1 MKSESI
7 KFKLDNIYNILN
19 NSNSPSAERNA
30 KNDYFSSQ
38 DFEND
43 SDYWKN
49 HVSDIGNYVRFHNIK
64 SDEYKSMKIPFN
76 NEKYIDFL
84 KKHSVSRFE
93 FITAIFSLYLSRID
107 RTEGCLLKTMLSDD
121 LSYKNTILKIKYL
134 KDSTFTDYLNEVKDI
149 LTDAVKH
156 TKADITNY
164 VEDILSHY
172 SIYDFGDMGDISI
185 LTGRDSALTLN
196 IYSDSL
202 ELIYNCDLFSDI
214 YMKHMADNI
223 ESLIAA
229 AANDSSQPINRINI
243 LSGDEVSLL
252 SKFSK
257 GKTVEVDEDKTLSKA
272 FREHAIAEAESLAVD
287 DGVNQI
293 TYGELEHSSNSI
305 AYELQN
311 NYNIS
316 VGSNVAL
323 MLPRN
328 YHFPELALALNKIRA
343 CFIPIDNS
351 YPDKRIE
358 HMLEIS
364 EAECIITTEEFAESH
379 NFKISTIC
387 MENLNNDHDVELDI
401 AGNGDDLFAIFF
413 TSGTSGLPK
422 GVTISN
428 RQMTMASFSFKH
440 VFNLSYGDVLGCYL
454 SFSFVASVV
463 IYASLILGC
472 CSRIFNEKEQKDSLL
487 LIKEL
492 KENHINSL
500 ILPPSLGIPII
511 ENEDLKLDYLVLAG
525 AKLSELIE
533 KKRHT
538 KIVNFYGTTE
548 IIFATAKI
556 YDLDDIESN
565 YVPIGRPITNTWVYI
580 LDKDGNQMPLN
591 VPGEICVSSNQI
603 SHGYYNK
610 PELTSEVFVDN
621 PHRTCKSNERM
632 YRTGDIGFYNFNG
645 EIEIIGREDDQLSV
659 RGFRIE
665 SNEILSIMKEY
676 AEISDIYLDVD
687 YDNLIAYYTVN
698 NELDI
703 DTVKEK
709 LKDELPQYMVPSIFV
724 ELKEIP
730 LNPNGKI
737 DKFSLKENNVETD
750 IGDDVMNTVINSFKE
765 VLHRDHVLID
775 DDFVALGGNS
785 LSAMNLQILLKERLG
800 VDLYSR
806 EIMELRTPAG
816 ITNHVKYNLD
826 VYSSV
831 DIDYSFEDLC
841 PLSESQLNVYLDEG
855 VNDMG
860 SAYNNPFM
868 IEFNEDY
875 SSDEIRKAIDK
886 LWDAYPVL
894 SARVI
899 QDNEVLSFA
908 FDAKPQITSGLK
920 NDIESFV
927 QPFELEKSLSRFMIV
942 ENDESNCLCV
952 DFHHLIVDGSSA
964 NIILNSLISILEG
977 SGADFIDNGVLRQI
991 SFEEHIDSE
1000 YMENAQEFF
1009 DLMLRDVDETYELLP
1024 SVKTDDENDFKYKS
1038 TFSIDNDKLN
1048 SFINK
1053 HSITPNQ
1060 FFSSVF
1066 AYTLSRFTGS
1076 SKVLF
1081 NLIDDGRGHIDL
1093 SNSAGMFVR
1102 TLPLLID
1109 CKNQSIA
1116 SFLNYSSSLIN
1127 SVMKYDFY
1135 PFRIL
1140 ASEYDLSSDIL
1151 FQYSHDLFYSLINEE
1166 KLNYKVRELRHDVI
1180 GDLSFYIFNVSENLL
1195 GIRILYSEKFSRDF
1209 IEHFA
1214 QSYKLIL
1221 KEIMDAEVLSDINYT
1236 LKSDLDI
1243 LNSYNQTQNDLN
1255 YNDVLDAFN
1264 DNLAK
1269 YPDNKLVSS
1278 NDRTYSYCNGAF
1290 IADKLAKRLIESGA
1304 KLQDPV
1310 SFLVERS
1317 ELYMLCTLGILS
1329 LGCVYVPLDDSLP
1342 DERIKFMLKD
1352 SGSRI
1357 VIVSDETYERARDLI
1372 DDDTVLLNISEIVKD
1387 DIGTLSKLPVAYGD
1401 LACILYTSGTTGIP
1415 KGVKIR
1421 RKGINNFVDYYVNEY
1436 DMHNDS
1442 TFGLFSS
1449 IGFDVGA
1456 IRGIC
1461 APIYGGSCLD
1471 IIPNDIRLNMDKLNR
1486 HFIDK
1491 KVTHTTL
1498 PTQVARMFI
1507 KEVKSTSLKVLNTG
1521 GEKLGDIDYV
1531 NDYSF
1536 IDSYGPTECS
1546 VAVCDIEVKDKIDSS
1561 SIGHLFTNTK
1571 GYILDN
1577 ENRRVPIGAVGE
1589 LYIAGNQI
1597 ADGYLNREKE
1607 TDASFVKNPFDRN
1620 EEYKVMYRTGD
1631 LVRVLPDATLA
1642 IAGRRDGQVK
1652 IRGNRVELS
1661 EVEAIIREMDNI
1673 REVTVQTINNDGN
1686 NELVA
1691 YIVSKEGQDYTDE
1704 IRIHVSKNKPDYMVP
1719 SFVIELE
1726 EIPLTVN
1733 GKVDKRALPEVDRN
1747 SLHEEYVAP
1756 RNKKERDIVK
1766 AFEKIFNKEKIG
1778 IHDDFI
1784 RLGGDSLI
1792 AIKLLSYLEEYDITT
1807 SDIYNLRTP
1816 SAIAGNI
1823 NDIAMD
1829 LDIYSVDEGCPLNS
1843 DQANLFADCIIN
1855 DNFDFYQIPNYMMI
1869 PKKYSLEKIL
1879 DVLDKMFEVHPILNM
1894 HLSNYYGIR
1903 EKKSLH
1909 TRIQDNINVLKELG
1923 NSNSEKNGKDEI
1935 LKILRNKSW
1944 NIKNI
1949 IEMIPIVLRLFK
1961 GEYPYMVKGSKPPIS
1976 IEHGYNE
1983 DIVKN
1988 FLDEPLDLYN
1998 YLSRF
2003 KIVEMDDSYMLMAKF
2018 HHIIFDGISS
2028 NVFKHDFQVLLDG
2041 GKVKMDD
2048 SFLRMAAFTQQVK
2061 NTDQYIEAVNFYDSM
2076 FSAMSDVK
2084 GLIKD
2089 NSSEG
2094 FDITTFDFEL
2104 NRDALKSFLN
2114 KTGLSENALFTS
2126 VFAYTL
2132 SRFSESDTV
2141 SFSMID
2147 NGRDRFNDYDSIGL
2161 YAGVV
2166 PLLIDCKDRSISS
2179 FIQNSSGIVYNVL
2192 KYNYYPIILI
2202 STKYGF
2208 DVDIIFQYVPEW
2220 ISYDIV
2226 DNENIGFF
2234 SSEGTGDIINDLLGS
2249 TDNLIAEFIVQMFQK
2264 GEDYSLMF
2272 VYSNEHSYKMV
2283 EDFADTYN
2291 RILSNIINAD
2301 MSSDLSSILKKRF

>member
-1 MKSESI
+1 MKPKTI
-7 KFKLDNIYNILN
+7 KLKLDNIYNLIN
-19 NSNSPSAERNA
+19 NSDSSTENIEN
-30 KNDYFSSQ
+30 NYLSSQ
-38 DFEND
+38 EFEND
-43 SDYWKN
+43 TDYWKN
-49 HVSDIGNYVRFHNIK
+49 YLSDIGNYVRFHNIK
-64 SDEYKSMKIPFN
+64 SDVYKSIKIPFK
-76 NEKYIDFL
+76 NERYIDFL
-84 KKHSVSRFE
+84 KKHSISRFE
-93 FITAIFSLYLSRID
+93 FIAAILSLYLSRID
-107 RTEGCLLKTMLSDD
+107 RTEGCLLKTMVSDD
-121 LSYKNTILKIKYL
+121 LSYKNTILKIKYF
-134 KDSTFTDYLNEVKDI
+134 KDSTFTDYLNEVKDVLI
-149 LTDAVKH
+149 DAIKH
-156 TKADITNY
+156 TKVDITNY
-164 VEDILSHY
+164 VEDILSYY
-172 SIYDFGDMGDISI
+172 SIYDFSDMGNISI

-214 YMKHMADNI
+214 YMKHMAANI

-229 AANDSSQPINRINI
+229 AVNDSSQPINRINI
-243 LSGDEVSLL
+243 LSGDEIALL

-272 FREHAIAEAESLAVD
+272 FREHATANPESLAID
-287 DGVNQI
+287 DGINRV
-293 TYGELEHSSNSI
+293 TYGELEHTSNSI
-305 AYELQN
+305 AHDLQN

-316 VGSNVAL
+316 LGNHVGL

-328 YHFPELALALNKIRA
+328 YHFPELVLALNKLGA

-358 HMLEIS
+358 HMLDIS
-364 EAECIITTEEFAESH
+364 EAECIITTKKLAKSH
-379 NFKISTIC
+379 DFKISTIYI
-387 MENLNNDHDVELDI
+387 EDLNDNQDVKLDI

-422 GVTISN
+422 GVMISN

-440 VFNLSYGDVLGCYL
+440 IFNLSYGDVLGCYL

-472 CSRIFNEKEQKDSLL
+472 GSRIFNEKEQKDSLL

-533 KKRHT
+533 KEKHT

-548 IIFATAKI
+548 IIFATRKI
-556 YDLDDIESN
+556 YDLNDIESN

-580 LDKDGNQMPLN
+580 LDKDGNQMPLS
-591 VPGEICVSSNQI
+591 VPGEICVSSKQI
-603 SHGYYNK
+603 SPGYYNN
-610 PELTSEVFVDN
+610 PELTNNVFVDN
-621 PHRTCKSNERM
+621 PHCTCKSNERM

-665 SNEILSIMKEY
+665 SDEILSIMKQY
-676 AEISDIYLDVD
+676 PEISDIYLDVG

-698 NELDI
+698 KEFDI
-703 DTVKEK
+703 DRVKEK
-709 LKDELPQYMVPSIFV
+709 LKDELPQYMLPSLFV

-737 DKFSLKENNVETD
+737 DKFSLKENNVETN
-750 IGDDVMNTVINSFKE
+750 IGDNVLNTVVNSIKE
-765 VLHRDHVLID
+765 VLHRDSVLID
-775 DDFVALGGNS
+775 DDFVALGGTS
-785 LSAMNLQILLKERLG
+785 LSAMNMQILLKEKLG
-800 VDLYSR
+800 VDIYSR
-806 EIMELRTPAG
+806 DIMELKTPVN
-816 ITNHVKYNLD
+816 ITNHIKYNLD

-831 DIDYSFEDLC
+831 DVNYSFEDFC
-841 PLSESQLNVYLDEG
+841 PLSESQLNVYLDEM

-868 IEFNEDY
+868 IEFNKHY

-886 LWDAYPVL
+886 LLDAYPVL

-899 QDNEVLSFA
+899 HDNEVLSFA
-908 FDAKPQITSGLK
+908 FNAKPQITNGLK
-920 NDIESFV
+920 NDIASFV
-927 QPFELEKSLSRFMIV
+927 QPFELEKSLSRFLIV
-942 ENDESNCLCV
+942 ENNESTNLCA

-964 NIILNSLISILEG
+964 NTIFNSLISILE
-977 SGADFIDNGVLRQI
+977 SRDVDFIDNGVLRQV
-991 SFEEHIDSE
+991 SFEEHIDSD
-1000 YMENAQEFF
+1000 YMENAREFF
-1009 DLMLRDVDETYELLP
+1009 DLMLSDADETYELLP
-1024 SVKTDDENDFKYKS
+1024 CVKTDDENDFKYS
-1038 TFSIDNDKLN
+1038 ETFNIDNDKLN
-1048 SFINK
+1048 SFINN

-1066 AYTLSRFTGS
+1066 AYTLSRFTAS

-1093 SNSAGMFVR
+1093 SKSAGMFVR

-1109 CKNQSIA
+1109 CKNQKID
-1116 SFLNYSSSLIN
+1116 SFLNNSSTLIN
-1127 SVMKYDFY
+1127 SVMNYDFY

-1140 ASEYDLSSDIL
+1140 ASEYDLNSDIL
-1151 FQYSHDLFYSLINEE
+1151 FQYSHNLFYSLINEDE
-1166 KLNYKVRELRHDVI
+1166 QNYKVSELRHDVI
-1180 GDLSFYIFNVSENLL
+1180 GDLSFYIFNVKKDKL

-1264 DNLAK
+1264 DNLVK
-1269 YPDNKLVSS
+1269 YPDNKLVSFK
-1278 NDRTYSYCNGAF
+1278 DRSYSYSEGAF
-1290 IADKLAKRLIESGA
+1290 IADKLAKRLIESRIN
-1304 KLQDPV
+1304 LQDSV

-1329 LGCVYVPLDDSLP
+1329 AGCVYVPLDDTLP
-1342 DERIKFMLKD
+1342 DERIKFMLND
-1352 SGSRI
+1352 SDSRI
-1357 VIVSDETYERARDLI
+1357 VIVSDETYERAQNLTDEH
-1372 DDDTVLLNISEIVKD
+1372 TVLLNISEIIKE
-1387 DIGTLSKLPVAYGD
+1387 DIGTLSKLPVVYGD

-1436 DMHNDS
+1436 NMHNDS

-1461 APIYGGSCLD
+1461 APIYGGSSLD
-1471 IIPNDIRLNMDKLNR
+1471 IIPNEIRLNMDKINK
-1486 HFIDK
+1486 HFINR

-1507 KEVKSTSLKVLNTG
+1507 DEIESTSLKVLNTG
-1521 GEKLGDIDYV
+1521 GEKLGDIDYTT
-1531 NDYSF
+1531 DYSF

-1546 VAVCDIEVKDKIDSS
+1546 VAVYDIEVKDKIDSS

-1571 GYILDN
+1571 GYILDD

-1589 LYIAGNQI
+1589 LCIAGNQI
-1597 ADGYLNREKE
+1597 ADGYLNRGKE
-1607 TDASFVKNPFDRN
+1607 TDDSFVKNPFDTN
-1620 EEYKVMYRTGD
+1620 EEYNVMYRTGD
-1631 LVRVLPDATLA
+1631 LVRVLPDATLG
-1642 IAGRRDGQVK
+1642 IVGRRDGQVK

-1661 EVEAIIREMDNI
+1661 EVEKIIREMDKI
-1673 REVTVQTINNDGN
+1673 KEVTVQTINNDGN

-1691 YIVSKEGQDYTDE
+1691 YIVSKDGHDYTDE
-1704 IRIHVSKNKPDYMVP
+1704 IRSHVGENKPDYMVP
-1719 SFVIELE
+1719 SFVVELE

-1733 GKVDKRALPEVDRN
+1733 GKVDKRALPEVDRT

-1756 RNKKERDIVK
+1756 RNKKERDIVN
-1766 AFEKIFNKEKIG
+1766 AFENIFNREKIS
-1778 IHDDFI
+1778 IYDDFI

-1792 AIKLLSYLEEYDITT
+1792 AIKLLSYLEEYDVTT
-1807 SDIYNLRTP
+1807 SEIFNLRTP
-1816 SAIAGNI
+1816 AAIADNI
-1823 NDIAMD
+1823 KDISMD
-1829 LDIYSVDEGCPLNS
+1829 LDIYSLDEGCPLNS
-1843 DQANLFADCIIN
+1843 DQANLFADSIIN
-1855 DNFDFYQIPNYMMI
+1855 DNFDFYQIPNYIRI
-1869 PKKYSLEKIL
+1869 PKKYGLEKIL
-1879 DVLDKMFEVHPILNM
+1879 EALDKMFELHPILNM
-1894 HLSNYYGIR
+1894 HLSEYYGIR

-1909 TRIQDNINVLKELG
+1909 TRIQDNINVIKELG

-1935 LKILRNKSW
+1935 LKILRNKGW
-1944 NIKNI
+1944 NIKSI

-1961 GEYPYMVKGSKPPIS
+1961 GKYPYMVKGSKPPIS
-1976 IEHGYNE
+1976 IEHDYNE

-2028 NVFKHDFQVLLDG
+2028 NIFKHDFQVLLDG

-2048 SFLRMAAFTQQVK
+2048 SFLRMAAFTYQVK
-2061 NTDQYIEAVNFYDSM
+2061 NTDQYSEAVDFYNSM
-2076 FSAMSDVK
+2076 FSALGDVK

-2094 FDITTFDFEL
+2094 FSINTFDFKL
-2104 NRDALKSFLN
+2104 NKDALKSFLD

-2132 SRFSESDTV
+2132 SRFSASDTV

-2161 YAGVV
+2161 YAGIV
-2166 PLLIDCKDRSISS
+2166 PLLINCKDQSVSS
-2179 FIQNSSGIVYNVL
+2179 YIQYSSNIVYNAL
-2192 KYNYYPIILI
+2192 KYNYYPIFLI

-2220 ISYDIV
+2220 ISYDVV
-2226 DNENIGFF
+2226 DDESIGLF

-2272 VYSNEHSYKMV
+2272 VYSNDHSYKMV
-2283 EDFADTYN
+2283 KDFADTYN
-2291 RILSNIINAD
+2291 LVLSNIINAD
-2301 MSSDLSSILKKRF
+2301 MTSDLSSILKKDFN

>member
-1 MKSESI
+1 MKSEGI
-7 KFKLDNIYNILN
+7 KFKLDNIYNIFN
-19 NSNSPSAERNA
+19 NSNSPSTERNTE
-30 KNDYFSSQ
+30 NDYLSSQ
-38 DFEND
+38 EFEND
-43 SDYWKN
+43 ADYWKN
-49 HVSDIGNYVRFHNIK
+49 YLSDIGNYVRFHNIK
-64 SDEYKSMKIPFN
+64 SDDYKSVKLQFK
-76 NEKYIDFL
+76 NERYIDFL

-107 RTEGCLLKTMLSDD
+107 RTEGCLLKTMISDD
-121 LSYKNTILKIKYL
+121 LSYKNTILKIEYL
-134 KDSTFTDYLNEVKDI
+134 KDSTFIDYLNEVKEV
-149 LTDAVKH
+149 LSDAVKH
-156 TKADITNY
+156 TNVDIINY
-164 VEDILSHY
+164 IEDIVSYY
-172 SIYDFGDMGDISI
+172 SIYDFRDMGDISI
-185 LTGRDSALTLN
+185 LNGKDSALTLN

-229 AANDSSQPINRINI
+229 AVNDSSQPLNKINI
-243 LSGDEVSLL
+243 LSSDEISLL

-272 FREHAIAEAESLAVD
+272 FREHATAEPESLAVD
-287 DGVNQI
+287 DGVNRV
-293 TYGELEHSSNSI
+293 TYGELEHTSNSI
-305 AYELQN
+305 ANDLQN
-311 NYNIS
+311 NNSIS
-316 VGSNVAL
+316 LGSHVAL

-328 YHFPELALALNKIRA
+328 YHFPELALALNKLGA

-358 HMLEIS
+358 HMLNIS

-379 NFKISTIC
+379 DFKIKTIC
-387 MENLNNDHDVELDI
+387 IEDLNDDMDVELDI
-401 AGNGDDLFAIFF
+401 KGNSDDLFVIMF

-428 RQMTMASFSFKH
+428 RQMTQASFSFKH
-440 VFNLSYGDVLGCYL
+440 IFNLSYGDVLGCYL

-525 AKLSELIE
+525 AKLSELI
-533 KKRHT
+533 KKERHT

-548 IIFATAKI
+548 IIFAATKI
-556 YDLDDIESN
+556 YNMNDVESN

-580 LDKDGNQMPLN
+580 LDKDGNQMPLS

-603 SHGYYNK
+603 SQGYYNN
-610 PELTSEVFVDN
+610 PELTNEVFVDN
-621 PHRTCKSNERM
+621 PHCTCKGNERM

-645 EIEIIGREDDQLSV
+645 EIEIVGREDDQLSV

-665 SNEILSIMKEY
+665 SDEILSIMNQY
-676 AEISDIYLDVD
+676 PEISDIYLDVD

-698 NELDI
+698 DKFDI

-709 LKDELPQYMVPSIFV
+709 LKVELPQYMLPSLFV

-737 DKFSLKENNVETD
+737 DKFSLKENNVETN
-750 IGDDVMNTVINSFKE
+750 IGDDVMNVVVNAFKE
-765 VLHRDHVLID
+765 VLHRDAVLID
-775 DDFVALGGNS
+775 DDFVALGGTS

-806 EIMELRTPAG
+806 DIMELATPVN
-816 ITNHVKYNLD
+816 ITNHIRYNLD
-826 VYSSV
+826 IYSAV
-831 DIDYSFEDLC
+831 DINYSFEDLC
-841 PLSESQLNVYLDEG
+841 PLSESQLNVYLDER
-855 VNDMG
+855 VNEMG
-860 SAYNNPFM
+860 TAYNNPFM
-868 IEFNEDY
+868 IEFNKHY
-875 SSDEIRKAIDK
+875 SSNEIRKALDK
-886 LWDAYPVL
+886 LLDAHPVL

-899 QDNEVLSFA
+899 QNNEILSFS
-908 FDAKPQITSGLK
+908 FDAKPQINGLK
-920 NDIESFV
+920 NDIASFV

-942 ENDESNCLCV
+942 ENNESNCLCA

-964 NIILNSLISILEG
+964 NIIFNSLISILEG
-977 SGADFIDNGVLRQI
+977 NDADFIDNGVLRQI
-991 SFEEHIDSE
+991 SFEEHIDSD
-1000 YMENAQEFF
+1000 YMENAHEFF
-1009 DLMLRDVDETYELLP
+1009 DLMLSDADETYELLP
-1024 SVKTDDENDFKYKS
+1024 CVKTDDENDFKYS
-1038 TFSIDNDKLN
+1038 ETFNIDNDKLN
-1048 SFINK
+1048 SFINN

-1093 SNSAGMFVR
+1093 SKSAGMFVR

-1109 CKNQSIA
+1109 CKNQKID
-1116 SFLNYSSSLIN
+1116 SFLDYSSKLIN
-1127 SVMKYDFY
+1127 SVMKYDIY

-1140 ASEYDLSSDIL
+1140 ASEYDLNSDIL

-1166 KLNYKVRELRHDVI
+1166 KLNYKVSELRHDVI
-1180 GDLSFYIFNVSENLL
+1180 GDLSFYIFNVKKDKL
-1195 GIRILYSEKFSRDF
+1195 GIRILYSEKFSKDF

-1269 YPDNKLVSS
+1269 YPDNTLVSFK
-1278 NDRTYSYCNGAF
+1278 DRSYSYSEGAF
-1290 IADKLAKRLIESGA
+1290 IADKLAKRLKESGVN
-1304 KLQDPV
+1304 LQDPV
-1310 SFLVERS
+1310 SFMVERS

-1329 LGCVYVPLDDSLP
+1329 IGCVYVPLDDDLP
-1342 DERIKFMLKD
+1342 DERIKFMLND

-1357 VIVSDETYERARDLI
+1357 VIVSDETYERAHDLTDEI
-1372 DDDTVLLNISEIVKD
+1372 VLLNISEIIEE
-1387 DIGTLSKLPVAYGD
+1387 DIGTLSKLPVVYGD

-1421 RKGINNFVDYYVNEY
+1421 RKGINNFVDYYVNKY

-1461 APIYGGSCLD
+1461 APIYGGSSLD
-1471 IIPNDIRLNMDKLNR
+1471 IIPNEIRLNMDKLNN
-1486 HFIDK
+1486 HFIDR

-1507 KEVKSTSLKVLNTG
+1507 NEIESTSLKVLNTG
-1521 GEKLGDIDYV
+1521 GEKLGDIDYAT
-1531 NDYSF
+1531 DYSF

-1589 LYIAGNQI
+1589 LCISGNQI
-1597 ADGYLNREKE
+1597 ADGYLNRQKE
-1607 TDASFVKNPFDRN
+1607 TDASFVENPFDSN
-1620 EEYKVMYRTGD
+1620 EEYSMMYRTGD
-1631 LVRVLPDATLA
+1631 LVRALSDGTFA
-1642 IAGRRDGQVK
+1642 IVGRQDGQVK

-1661 EVEAIIREMDNI
+1661 EVEKIIREMNYI
-1673 REVTVQTINNDGN
+1673 EEVTVQTIDNDGN

-1691 YIVSKEGQDYTDE
+1691 YIVSKDGHDHTDE
-1704 IRIHVSKNKPDYMVP
+1704 IQKYVGENKPDYMVP
-1719 SFVIELE
+1719 SFVVKLDK
-1726 EIPLTVN
+1726 IPLTVN
-1733 GKVDKRALPEVDRN
+1733 GKVDKRALPEVDR
-1747 SLHEEYVAP
+1747 SALHAEYAAP
-1756 RNKKERDIVK
+1756 RNKKEKDIVN
-1766 AFEKIFNKEKIG
+1766 AFEKIFNREKIS
-1778 IHDDFI
+1778 IYDDFI

-1792 AIKLLSYLEEYDITT
+1792 AIKLLSYLEEYDVTT
-1807 SDIYNLRTP
+1807 SEIFNLRTP
-1816 SAIAGNI
+1816 ADIVDNI
-1823 NDIAMD
+1823 KDISMD

-1843 DQANLFADCIIN
+1843 DQANLFADSIIN
-1855 DNFDFYQIPNYMMI
+1855 DNFDFYQIPNYINI
-1869 PKKYSLEKIL
+1869 PKKYGLEKIL
-1879 DVLDKMFEVHPILNM
+1879 EALDKMFELHPILNM
-1894 HLSNYYGIR
+1894 HLSDYYGIK

-1923 NSNSEKNGKDEI
+1923 NSKSEKNGKEEI
-1935 LKILRNKSW
+1935 LKILRNKGW
-1944 NIKNI
+1944 NIKSI

-1976 IEHGYNE
+1976 IEQDYNE

-2003 KIVEMDDSYMLMAKF
+2003 KIVEMDDYYLLMAKF

-2048 SFLRMAAFTQQVK
+2048 SFLKMAAFTQQVK
-2061 NTDQYIEAVNFYDSM
+2061 NTDQYSEAVDFYDSM
-2076 FSAMSDVK
+2076 LSAIGDVK

-2094 FDITTFDFEL
+2094 FSINTFDFEL
-2104 NRDALKSFLN
+2104 NQDALKSFLD

-2126 VFAYTL
+2126 IFAYTL
-2132 SRFSESDTV
+2132 SRFSASDTV

-2166 PLLIDCKDRSISS
+2166 PLLINCKDQSVSS
-2179 FIQNSSGIVYNVL
+2179 YIQYSSNIIYNVL
-2192 KYNYYPIILI
+2192 KYNYYPIFLI

-2220 ISYDIV
+2220 ISYDVV
-2226 DNENIGFF
+2226 DNENIGLF
-2234 SSEGTGDIINDLLGS
+2234 SSEGTGDIINDLLGN

-2272 VYSNEHSYKMV
+2272 VYSNDHSYKMV
-2283 EDFADTYN
+2283 EDFAETYN
-2291 RILSNIINAD
+2291 QILSNIINAD
-2301 MSSDLSSILKKRF
+2301 MTSDLSSILKKN